1 MTDLDKTTAQFTS
14 TSELEEL
21 RQQVTY
27 LQFVLLKQK
36 VMDQI
41 RNEIW
46 NMKSSEGMEAF
57 WRRCRTDC
65 ANWMWQSTI
74 AE

>member
-46 NMKSSEGMEAF
+46 NMKSSEDMERILEAV
-57 WRRCRTDC
+57 
-65 ANWMWQSTI
+65 
-74 AE
+74 